1 METRFKRLEVW
12 KDAMILVKKV
22 YTVTSSFPESERFG
36 LSSQLQRAIVSVASN
51 IAGGSGRGTQKD
63 FINFLNHARG
73 SLYEV
78 MTQLEI
84 AASLMFIP
92 RERVEVLVDDCEGL
106 DRRINALISSMK
118 EVIRSNEQ
126 RATSHVHEGDSIE

>member
-1 METRFKRLEVW
+1 VETRFKRLEVW
-12 KDAMILVKKV
+12 KDSMILVKKV
-22 YTVTSSFPESERFG
+22 YKLTSSFPESERFG

-51 IAGGSGRGTQKD
+51 IAEGSGRGTKKD

-84 AASLMFIP
+84 AASLKYASRENVDKFI
-92 RERVEVLVDDCEGL
+92 EDCEGL
-106 DRRINALISSMK
+106 ARRINALINSLKRVKKSD
-118 EVIRSNEQ
+118 EQ
-126 RATSHVHEGDSIE
+126 RATSHALEGDLIE

>member
-12 KDAMILVKKV
+12 KDSMVLVKKV
-22 YTVTSSFPESERFG
+22 YNVTSSFPESERFG

-51 IAGGSGRGTQKD
+51 IAEGSGRGTGKD

-84 AASLMFIP
+84 AASLKYTSRESADKFI
-92 RERVEVLVDDCEGL
+92 EDCEGL
-106 DRRINALISSMK
+106 ARRINALINSMK
-118 EVIRSNEQ
+118 RVRRSDEQ
-126 RATSHVHEGDSIE
+126 RATSHELEGDLIE

>member
-12 KDAMILVKKV
+12 KDSMILVKKV
-22 YTVTSSFPESERFG
+22 YGVTSSFPESERFG

-51 IAGGSGRGTQKD
+51 IAEGSGRGTKRD

-84 AASLMFIP
+84 AASLKYTSRENVDKFI
-92 RERVEVLVDDCEGL
+92 EDCEGL
-106 DRRINALISSMK
+106 ARRINALINSMK
-118 EVIRSNEQ
+118 SAKRSDEQ
-126 RATSHVHEGDSIE
+126 RATSHALEGDLIE

>member
-1 METRFKRLEVW
+1 VETRFKRLEVW

-36 LSSQLQRAIVSVASN
+36 LTSQLQRAIVSVASN
-51 IAGGSGRGTQKD
+51 IAEGSGRGTQKD

-78 MTQLEI
+78 MTQMEMAATLCYFSRDEI
-84 AASLMFIP
+84 DLII
-92 RERVEVLVDDCEGL
+92 EDCESL
-106 DRRINALISSMK
+106 ARRINALINSMK
-118 EVIRSNEQ
+118 RAQRGNEQ
-126 RATSHVHEGDSIE
+126 RATSYSQESDLNE

>member
-12 KDAMILVKKV
+12 KDSMILVKKV
-22 YTVTSSFPESERFG
+22 YKLTSSFPESERFG

-51 IAGGSGRGTQKD
+51 IAEGSGRGTKKD

-84 AASLMFIP
+84 AASLKYASRENVDKFI
-92 RERVEVLVDDCEGL
+92 EDCEGL
-106 DRRINALISSMK
+106 ARRINALINSMK
-118 EVIRSNEQ
+118 RVKRSDEQ
-126 RATSHVHEGDSIE
+126 RATSHALEGDLIE

>member
-12 KDAMILVKKV
+12 KDSMILVKKV
-22 YTVTSSFPESERFG
+22 YKLTSSFPESERFG

-51 IAGGSGRGTQKD
+51 IAEGSGRGTKKD

-84 AASLMFIP
+84 AASLKYASRENVDKFI
-92 RERVEVLVDDCEGL
+92 EDCEGL
-106 DRRINALISSMK
+106 ARRINALINSMK
-118 EVIRSNEQ
+118 SAKRSDEQ
-126 RATSHVHEGDSIE
+126 RATSHALEGDVIE

>member
-12 KDAMILVKKV
+12 KDSMILVKKV
-22 YTVTSSFPESERFG
+22 YKLTSSFPESERFG

-51 IAGGSGRGTQKD
+51 IAEGSGRGTKKD

-73 SLYEV
+73 SVYEV

-84 AASLMFIP
+84 AASLKYTSRENVDKFI
-92 RERVEVLVDDCEGL
+92 EDCEGL
-106 DRRINALISSMK
+106 ARRINALINSMK
-118 EVIRSNEQ
+118 SAKRSDEQ
-126 RATSHVHEGDSIE
+126 RATSHALEGDVIE

>member
-51 IAGGSGRGTQKD
+51 IAEGSGRGTQKD

-84 AASLMFIP
+84 AASLEFIA
-92 RERVEVLVDDCEGL
+92 REHVEVIVDDCEGL
-106 DRRINALISSMK
+106 ARRINALINSMK
-118 EVIRSNEQ
+118 RVRRNYGQ
-126 RATSHVHEGDSIE
+126 RATSNVHEGDSIE

>member
-1 METRFKRLEVW
+1 VETRFKRLEVW
-12 KDAMILVKKV
+12 KDSMILVKKV
-22 YTVTSSFPESERFG
+22 YKLTSSFPESERFG

-51 IAGGSGRGTQKD
+51 IAEGSGRGTKKD

-84 AASLMFIP
+84 AASLKYASRENVDKFI
-92 RERVEVLVDDCEGL
+92 EDCEAL
-106 DRRINALISSMK
+106 ARRINALINSMK
-118 EVIRSNEQ
+118 RVKRSDEQ
-126 RATSHVHEGDSIE
+126 RATSHALEGDLIE

>member
-22 YTVTSSFPESERFG
+22 YTVTSSFPESEKFG
-36 LSSQLQRAIVSVASN
+36 LASQLQRAIVSVASN
-51 IAGGSGRGTQKD
+51 IAEGSGRGTKKD

-84 AASLMFIP
+84 AASLKFIA
-92 RERVEVLVDDCEGL
+92 RGHVEVLVDDCEGL
-106 DRRINALISSMK
+106 ARRINALISSMK
-118 EVIRSNEQ
+118 IARRNNGQ
-126 RATSHVHEGDSIE
+126 RATSNVHEGDSIE

>member
-12 KDAMILVKKV
+12 KDSMILVKKV
-22 YTVTSSFPESERFG
+22 YSVTSSFPESERFG

-51 IAGGSGRGTQKD
+51 IAEGSGRGTKRD

-84 AASLMFIP
+84 AASLKYTSRENVEKFI
-92 RERVEVLVDDCEGL
+92 EDCEGL
-106 DRRINALISSMK
+106 ARRINALINSMK
-118 EVIRSNEQ
+118 SAKRSDEQ
-126 RATSHVHEGDSIE
+126 RATSHALEGDLIE

>member
-1 METRFKRLEVW
+1 VETRFKRLEVW
-12 KDAMILVKKV
+12 KDSMILVKKV
-22 YTVTSSFPESERFG
+22 YKLTSLFPESERFG

-51 IAGGSGRGTQKD
+51 IAEGSGRGTKKD

-84 AASLMFIP
+84 AASLKYASRENVDKFI
-92 RERVEVLVDDCEGL
+92 EDCEGL
-106 DRRINALISSMK
+106 ALRINALNNSMK
-118 EVIRSNEQ
+118 RVKRSDEQ
-126 RATSHVHEGDSIE
+126 RATSNVHEGDSIE

>member
-12 KDAMILVKKV
+12 KDSMILVKKV
-22 YTVTSSFPESERFG
+22 YKLTSSFPESERFG

-51 IAGGSGRGTQKD
+51 IAEGSGRGTRKD

-84 AASLMFIP
+84 AASLKYASRENVDKFI
-92 RERVEVLVDDCEGL
+92 EDCEGL
-106 DRRINALISSMK
+106 ARRINALINSLK
-118 EVIRSNEQ
+118 RVKRSDEQ
-126 RATSHVHEGDSIE
+126 RATSHALEGDLIE

>member
-51 IAGGSGRGTQKD
+51 IAEGSGRGTQKD

-84 AASLMFIP
+84 AASLKFIA
-92 RERVEVLVDDCEGL
+92 REHVEVIADDCEGL
-106 DRRINALISSMK
+106 ARRINALINSMK
-118 EVIRSNEQ
+118 RVRRNYGQ
-126 RATSHVHEGDSIE
+126 RATSNVHEGDSIE

>member
-12 KDAMILVKKV
+12 KDSMILVKKV
-22 YTVTSSFPESERFG
+22 YGVTSSFPESERFG

-51 IAGGSGRGTQKD
+51 IAEGSGRGTKRD

-84 AASLMFIP
+84 AVSLKYTSRENVEKFI
-92 RERVEVLVDDCEGL
+92 EDCEGL
-106 DRRINALISSMK
+106 ARRINALINSMK
-118 EVIRSNEQ
+118 SAKRSDEQ
-126 RATSHVHEGDSIE
+126 RATSHALEGDVIE

>member
-36 LSSQLQRAIVSVASN
+36 LTSQLQRAIVSVASN
-51 IAGGSGRGTQKD
+51 IAEGSGRGTQKD

-78 MTQLEI
+78 MTQMEMAATLCYFSRDEI
-84 AASLMFIP
+84 DLII
-92 RERVEVLVDDCEGL
+92 EDCESL
-106 DRRINALISSMK
+106 ARRINALINSMK
-118 EVIRSNEQ
+118 RAQRGNEQ
-126 RATSHVHEGDSIE
+126 RATSYSQESDLNE

>member
-12 KDAMILVKKV
+12 KDSMILVKKV
-22 YTVTSSFPESERFG
+22 YKLTSSFPESERFG

-51 IAGGSGRGTQKD
+51 IAEGSGRGTKKD

-84 AASLMFIP
+84 AASLKYASRENVDKFI
-92 RERVEVLVDDCEGL
+92 EDCEAL
-106 DRRINALISSMK
+106 ARRINALINSMK
-118 EVIRSNEQ
+118 RVKRSDEQ
-126 RATSHVHEGDSIE
+126 RATSHALEGDLIE